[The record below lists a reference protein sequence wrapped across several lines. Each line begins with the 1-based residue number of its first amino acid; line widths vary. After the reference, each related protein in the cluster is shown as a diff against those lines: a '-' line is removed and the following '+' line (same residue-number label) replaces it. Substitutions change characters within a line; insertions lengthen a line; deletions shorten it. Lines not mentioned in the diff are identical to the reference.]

1 MEELNRKWFKI
12 VWALLLFASLTIDYI
27 QRMSDALWAH
37 GPVVEMLDKI
47 LFWIMLPM
55 TLLLFVLYWI
65 GNWRTGERY
74 FWKKLRTQAGA
85 MFIGG
90 GLGFLLV
97 LVVQWCKGDA
107 VEMSSMA
114 RATVLAI
121 FSVVGLMI
129 GYARY
134 RLRKMNEE

>member
-37 GPVVEMLDKI
+37 GPVVERLDKI
-47 LFWIMLPM
+47 LFWIMLPA
-55 TLLLFVLYWI
+55 TVLLLVLYWI

-74 FWKKLRTQAGA
+74 FWKKLRAQASVVVV
-85 MFIGG
+85 GG

-97 LVVQWCKGDA
+97 FVVQWCKGDA

>member
-1 MEELNRKWFKI
+1 MEEFNRRWFKI
-12 VWALLLFASLTIDYI
+12 VWGLLLLASVTIGYI

-37 GPVVEMLDKI
+37 GPVVEILDKI

-55 TLLLFVLYWI
+55 TLLLLVLYWI

-74 FWKKLRTQAGA
+74 FWKKLRAQTGA

-121 FSVVGLMI
+121 FSVVGLML

>member
-1 MEELNRKWFKI
+1 
-12 VWALLLFASLTIDYI
+12 
-27 QRMSDALWAH
+27 
-37 GPVVEMLDKI
+37 
-47 LFWIMLPM
+47 M
-55 TLLLFVLYWI
+55 TLLLLVLYWI
-65 GNWRTGERY
+65 GNWRVGERY
-74 FWKKLRTQAGA
+74 FWKKLRAQAGA

>member
-37 GPVVEMLDKI
+37 GPVVEALDKI
-47 LFWIMLPM
+47 LLWIMLPM

-65 GNWRTGERY
+65 GNWRVGERY

>member
-12 VWALLLFASLTIDYI
+12 VWALLLLASVAIDYI

-37 GPVVEMLDKI
+37 GPVVEILDKT
-47 LFWIMLPM
+47 LFWIMLPA
-55 TLLLFVLYWI
+55 TVLLLVLYWI

-74 FWKKLRTQAGA
+74 FWKKLRAQASV

>member
-37 GPVVEMLDKI
+37 GPVVEILDKI
-47 LFWIMLPM
+47 LFWIMLPA
-55 TLLLFVLYWI
+55 TVLLLVLYWI

-74 FWKKLRTQAGA
+74 FWKKLRAQASVVVS
-85 MFIGG
+85 GG